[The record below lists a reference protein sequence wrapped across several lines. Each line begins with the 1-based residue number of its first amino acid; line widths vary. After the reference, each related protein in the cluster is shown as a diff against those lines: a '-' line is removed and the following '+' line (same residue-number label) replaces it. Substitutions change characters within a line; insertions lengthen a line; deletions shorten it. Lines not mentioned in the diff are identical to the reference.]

1 MTHRLIPASLLT
13 LFLLTFAGMADGSG
27 TIAADAGSVT
37 AAMVTTD
44 VAAADA
50 IASGALAATSASH
63 DAAEPKIVRIEPH
76 VKDGRLLI
84 NADVRFGINEVVRD
98 AAERGVPL
106 YFTADIVLT
115 RSRWWWLDHTE
126 VDTSLTLRIVYNA
139 LTRQWRAG
147 VGELSLPT
155 GSLDDAMDLIRH
167 IRNWDVGSSQ
177 NLSTGVQYNGK
188 LRVRLDTSLLPRP
201 FQVNA
206 LNSSSWTP
214 STDWTPF
221 SFSLAAPGAE
231 HR

>member
-1 MTHRLIPASLLT
+1 MTSRLLLASLLT
-13 LFLLTFAGMADGSG
+13 LSLFTFAGVAKGSVI
-27 TIAADAGSVT
+27 IAAGAGSVT
-37 AAMVTTD
+37 AAMVAAD
-44 VAAADA
+44 IAAANA
-50 IASGALAATSASH
+50 VAGALAATSASG
-63 DAAEPKIVRIEPH
+63 DSVEPKIVRIEPH

-115 RSRWWWLDHTE
+115 RSRWWWLDRTE

-147 VGELSLPT
+147 VGALSLPT
-155 GSLDDAMDLIRH
+155 GSLDEAMDLIRH

-177 NLSTGVQYNGK
+177 NLSTGVEYNGK

-214 STDWTPF
+214 STDWTTF
-221 SFSLAAPGAE
+221 AFSLANADAG
-231 HR
+231 RK

>member
-1 MTHRLIPASLLT
+1 MTYRLLLASLLT
-13 LFLLTFAGMADGSG
+13 LSLLTFAGVANGSANVAG
-27 TIAADAGSVT
+27 DAGSVT
-37 AAMVTTD
+37 AAMVAAD
-44 VAAADA
+44 VAAANA
-50 IASGALAATSASH
+50 VAGAVAATSASG
-63 DAAEPKIVRIEPH
+63 DSAEPKIVRIEPR

-84 NADVRFGINEVVRD
+84 NADIRFGINEVVRN

-106 YFTADIVLT
+106 YFTADIVMT
-115 RSRWWWLDHTE
+115 RSRWWWLDRTE

-177 NLSTGVQYNGK
+177 NLDTGVEYHGK

-214 STDWTPF
+214 STDWTAF
-221 SFSLAAPGAE
+221 AFSLADEGSK
-231 HR
+231 HK